1 MILVRPRQDKKSL
14 TMILNDLAE
23 IPFNKIYNEIHKY
36 DNMTALLGD
45 DTIKLFLPRFEI
57 SSNFNLNEVLD
68 AMGIK
73 DVFNER
79 DADLDNI
86 AQNVELYVS
95 RIMHSAKITV
105 DEEGA
110 VASSATVVET
120 ESKMEPP
127 IFRANRPFLFF
138 LYDKY
143 TKSVIFAGKYAD
155 PK

>member
-1 MILVRPRQDKKSL
+1 
-14 TMILNDLAE
+14 
-23 IPFNKIYNEIHKY
+23 
-36 DNMTALLGD
+36 
-45 DTIKLFLPRFEI
+45 
-57 SSNFNLNEVLD
+57 
-68 AMGIK
+68 MGIK